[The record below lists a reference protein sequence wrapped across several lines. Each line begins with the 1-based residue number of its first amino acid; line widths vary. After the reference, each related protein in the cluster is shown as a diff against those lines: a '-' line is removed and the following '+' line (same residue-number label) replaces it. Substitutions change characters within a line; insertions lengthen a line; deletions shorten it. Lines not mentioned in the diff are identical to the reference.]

1 MIYDYLIV
9 GAGISGLNTGIE
21 ILKRNPNLRVLIV
34 ERNSY
39 RTGGRVFT
47 DKFKIGKQQYALDAG
62 AGRFSDTHKRLL
74 GLIDRYNLTDKMYK
88 LGKTSKFIKTGK
100 YSNRVKFPD
109 SESIIRAI
117 IKHIDNLSSEKR
129 EALKSMTFKELAAK
143 LFNKETA
150 EFLEKSYP
158 YYSEISI
165 TNAYSAVKAFKRDLN
180 SRKNFYILFGGLSQ
194 ITDMMTSEFLKLGG
208 KIVKSFEVT
217 SVNRNDNIFTVV
229 SSNETKNNKKRTHN
243 LILTTP
249 KNVLERIEYLRPL
262 KKQLA
267 ALQCKSLYRIYAIYP
282 KNPETGEVWF
292 QKIPRTVTDS
302 CIKYIIPINPG
313 DGSIMISYTDANHAN
328 YWHKIPD
335 DQLTHELHREV
346 MRVYPEITD
355 IPEPLVVKKYFWEP
369 GACYYRKG
377 TDPDEVRKNM
387 VNPMP
392 NVFVCGD
399 SFSSHQAWME
409 GALETSEMVIKS
421 ILKK

>member
-74 GLIDRYNLTDKMYK
+74 GLIDRYNLSDKMYR

-129 EALKSMTFKELAAK
+129 EALKSMTFKELALNYSTKKQQNFLKNHTHAAK
-143 LFNKETA
+143 YQLQM
-150 EFLEKSYP
+150 P
-158 YYSEISI
+158 
-165 TNAYSAVKAFKRDLN
+165 SAVKAFKRDLN

-208 KIVKSFEVT
+208 KIVKSFEVI

-249 KNVLERIEYLRPL
+249 KNVLEKIEYLRPL

-292 QKIPRTVTDS
+292 QKILRTVTDS

-335 DQLTHELHREV
+335 DKLTHELHREV
-346 MRVYPEITD
+346 IRVYPEITD
-355 IPEPLVVKKYFWEP
+355 IPEPLVVKNTFGNQEP
-369 GACYYRKG
+369 CYYRKG
-377 TDPDEVRKNM
+377 TDPDELRKNM

-421 ILKK
+421 IFKK